1 MGMCYDDECVKK
13 CMKYEAEGP
22 RPRGRPKM
30 TWREVVEKDC
40 QACKLNKE
48 DGTDCSKWRNL
59 IKDVR
64 LSRWV

>member
-1 MGMCYDDECVKK
+1 MEYEVK
-13 CMKYEAEGP
+13 GP
-22 RPRGRPKM
+22 RPRGRPK

-48 DGTDCSKWRNL
+48 DAMDGSKWRKL

-64 LSRWV
+64 